1 MQETRW
7 FRRAGPGV
15 ASLGALAALG
25 LVATSVV
32 AMSTIGTPSRS
43 WVPPVCDG
51 LPGVPESRATGTWF
65 RLDPRLD
72 TGGALIGQ
80 RLTFGSA
87 VAAAPQSWDLPPE
100 SFASAPTGGTI
111 LVGADDGATSDLR
124 LLTAGATCAWH
135 LALEGSVVRRA
146 TLSPD
151 GTSLYEARVDRP
163 TRADLGVWRRTF
175 QAADAPIRVMAPLDE
190 DARFGRTFTTEFA
203 WSPDGRTLAVQSCG
217 EIACR
222 VRTLEPAN
230 GRRRAIANP
239 SLGTMVGL
247 TADRLI
253 VRGPCHGLPCPLL
266 GVRLDDGAVSV
277 LEAAA
282 GQATLVASDGG
293 EDTVVYEADAA
304 GTSLR
309 SVAPDGSVRLDLGSP
324 LTGRRL
330 VPLVSGMSSGAEIA
344 AGSILLVPVDAA
356 PFTIDRR
363 AVVQRLVDGRI
374 TSISEGSR

>member
-7 FRRAGPGV
+7 FRRAGPGL

-32 AMSTIGTPSRS
+32 AMPTIGAPSRS
-43 WVPPVCDG
+43 WVPPACAG
-51 LPGVPESRATGTWF
+51 QPAVPASAATGTWF
-65 RLDPRLD
+65 RLEPRLD

-100 SFASAPTGGTI
+100 SFASGPIGGTI
-111 LVGADDGATSDLR
+111 LVGADDGATSVLR
-124 LLTAGATCAWH
+124 LLSAATGCAWP
-135 LALEGSVVRRA
+135 LAEEGSVVRRA

-151 GTSLYEARVDRP
+151 GTSLYEARVDRR

-175 QAADAPIRVMAPLDE
+175 QSADAPIRVMEPLE
-190 DARFGRTFTTEFA
+190 GDARFGRTFTTGFA
-203 WSPDGRTLAVQSCG
+203 WSPDGRILAVQSCG
-217 EIACR
+217 EVACR

-230 GRRRAIANP
+230 GQRRAIANP
-239 SLGTMVGL
+239 LLGTMVGL

-282 GQATLVASDGG
+282 GQATLVASAGG
-293 EDTVVYEADAA
+293 ESQVVYESDAVGA
-304 GTSLR
+304 SLR
-309 SVAPDGSVRLDLGSP
+309 SIAPDGSVRVDLGSP
-324 LTGRRL
+324 PTGRRL
-330 VPLVSGMSSGAEIA
+330 VPLATGLPAGAEIA
-344 AGSILLVPVDAA
+344 AGSILIGPVDAA
-356 PFTIDRR
+356 PSTIDRR

-374 TSISEGSR
+374 TTISEGSR